1 MYVYGVVGVL
11 WFGGLM
17 DETAVNFNTSLN
29 AVGALLQILTG
40 ESWQLIMFR
49 AVDAINNISAVF
61 YFISLV
67 ALVLLL
73 FANVF
78 IGTSPRTCGGCS
90 SGNQCLPS
98 TWPRPVQVSWWIR
111 SKSWTR
117 SRRRVCSR

>member
-29 AVGALLQILTG
+29 AVGALLQILPG

-78 IGTSPRTCGGCS
+78 IGA
-90 SGNQCLPS
+90 
-98 TWPRPVQVSWWIR
+98 
-111 SKSWTR
+111 
-117 SRRRVCSR
+117 

>member
-78 IGTSPRTCGGCS
+78 IGA
-90 SGNQCLPS
+90 
-98 TWPRPVQVSWWIR
+98 
-111 SKSWTR
+111 
-117 SRRRVCSR
+117 